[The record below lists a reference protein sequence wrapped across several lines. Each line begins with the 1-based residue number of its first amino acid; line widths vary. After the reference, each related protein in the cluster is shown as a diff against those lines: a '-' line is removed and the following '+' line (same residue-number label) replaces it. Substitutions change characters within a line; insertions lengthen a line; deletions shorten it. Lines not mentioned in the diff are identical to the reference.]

1 MNSARQAS
9 GGITHV
15 DGIVCSF
22 GLLWNLEWFV
32 IFFWGGGVE
41 GSSCCAGNG
50 SQFWN
55 SDVMWKNVFYP
66 DKVLAW

>member
-1 MNSARQAS
+1 MEF
-9 GGITHV
+9 GM
-15 DGIVCSF
+15 VCDF
-22 GLLWNLEWFV
+22 
-32 IFFWGGGVE
+32 FFWGGGVE

-66 DKVLAW
+66 DKVLAS